1 MSEAQLAISSR
12 AHANKVK
19 RRFDAVLSIAAPGA
33 EVLRFH
39 RSPSPA
45 QLVLRMDDI
54 VSPEPRGVLPT
65 REQVVEGLEFARRFV
80 NLRLLIQ
87 CEAGVSRSGA
97 FGIAILAGRLG
108 SGREQEALED
118 ALRIAPAIIPN
129 LLIIRLA
136 DEVLGFGGAMMVRMS
151 RALRSMSTRSR
162 LTSQIGLPLMRPST
176 MRPASVL
183 IQRNRRPAD
192 GQPSILRS
200 SAAMLPRAI
209 AISILRCGMITMP
222 TRAPA
227 PMS

>member
-12 AHANKVK
+12 THAKKVK
-19 RRFDAVLSIAAPGA
+19 RRFDAVPSIAAPGA

-45 QLVLRMDDI
+45 QLVLRMDDT

-97 FGIAILAGRLG
+97 FGVAILAGRLG

-136 DEVLGFGGAMMVRMS
+136 DEVLGLGGALS
-151 RALRSMSTRSR
+151 RCVEAWDAQFPAHRYGRLR
-162 LTSQIGLPLMRPST
+162 
-176 MRPASVL
+176 
-183 IQRNRRPAD
+183 
-192 GQPSILRS
+192 
-200 SAAMLPRAI
+200 
-209 AISILRCGMITMP
+209 
-222 TRAPA
+222 
-227 PMS
+227 